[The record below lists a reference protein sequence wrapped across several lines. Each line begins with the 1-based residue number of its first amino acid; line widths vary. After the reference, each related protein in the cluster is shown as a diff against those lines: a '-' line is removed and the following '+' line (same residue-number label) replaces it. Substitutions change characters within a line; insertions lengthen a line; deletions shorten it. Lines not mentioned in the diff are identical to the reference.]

1 MASQWSLQRSAQPA
15 FDEEPSFLPSANQ
28 LATTRAQQDL
38 FEALSVSLNLLD
50 DPTEG
55 FGLPESVLQELQAA
69 AL

>member
-1 MASQWSLQRSAQPA
+1 
-15 FDEEPSFLPSANQ
+15 
-28 LATTRAQQDL
+28 L